1 MRSKTLEDY
10 LKHRYT
16 VTLIEEEDCWFA
28 EIEDLPGCMTQ
39 GDTREEALELI
50 DDARRG
56 WIKTAFQRGI
66 RIPEPGER
74 TRACEVQYRLE
85 IQPIRRK
92 ERVPSYAMAV

>member
-1 MRSKTLEDY
+1 MKSKTLKDY
-10 LKHRYT
+10 LKQKYDVRY
-16 VTLIEEEDCWFA
+16 IEEEDCWFA

-39 GDTREEALELI
+39 GDTYEETKRLI
-50 DDARRG
+50 ESARRL

-74 TRACEVQYRLE
+74 TQACQVQYRLE

-92 ERVPSYAMAV
+92 ERVPSYAIAA